1 MNNVLYDYE
10 HDDKYGTYKTIRE
23 LHKVQ
28 NIEDAVCLYL
38 IAKHHDI
45 PFNELDKALAD
56 DYHNDVLDA
65 IAKIVREYNKL
76 DKTLDYPDDE
86 SMINCTVSMYQMVA
100 QVERFRR
107 TKQVF
112 TFDSNFLTELAQT
125 DTNFLIRYNI
135 FHTLPYTTFY
145 LDLAN
150 NKELCTEL
158 GMEGILLNV
167 YNVKANEFDY
177 WILGCVLYQNG
188 QSVAIT
194 SQILPNSVNDTE
206 LAVSEIIDSV
216 TQSVYLT
223 DQTGVN
229 YKQLFPLLIQILL
242 YLSSYEPDIR
252 ETVVSKSRRAASK
265 RNKSNKKDKPER
277 EYIVGE
283 RFGAAFKKWSTT
295 VEKQHNTTTSG
306 TKKIKPH
313 VRRAHWHRYWIGSKK
328 NNEQTLITKWLHE
341 CYCGLDDELSE
352 LDTVK
357 HKVTGE

>member
-10 HDDKYGTYKTIRE
+10 HDDRYPTYKTISE
-23 LHKVQ
+23 QHNVHT
-28 NIEDAVCLYL
+28 IEDAVCLYL

-45 PFNELDKALAD
+45 PFKELGSALAD
-56 DYHNDVLDA
+56 DYHNDALDT
-65 IAKIVREYNKL
+65 IAKVVREYNNS
-76 DKTLDYPDDE
+76 DKTKDYQDPE
-86 SMINCTVSMYQMVA
+86 FIINCAISMYQIVA

-112 TFDSNFLTELAQT
+112 TFDANFLAELSQT
-125 DTNFLIRYNI
+125 DTEFLIRYNI

-145 LDLAN
+145 LDLSS

-158 GMEGILLNV
+158 GVEGVLLNV
-167 YNVKANEFDY
+167 YNVKANESEY
-177 WILGCVLYQNG
+177 WILSCIIYQNG
-188 QSVAIT
+188 HSVTIT
-194 SQILPNSVNDTE
+194 SQILPNNVETTE
-206 LAVSEIIDSV
+206 LAVSEIVDSV

-229 YKQLFPLLIQILL
+229 YEQLFPLLIQILL

-265 RNKSNKKDKPER
+265 RDKSNKKDKPER

-283 RFGAAFKKWSTT
+283 RFGAAFKKWLTT
-295 VEKQHNTTTSG
+295 VEKQHDTTVSG
-306 TKKIKPH
+306 TKKVKPH

-341 CYCGLDDELSE
+341 CYCGLDEDLSE

-357 HKVTGE
+357 HKVNGE